1 MTKGRVQRSR
11 ITVEVDPAVRAFLE
25 GWAQEEGRG
34 AEQFAA
40 PVTDRDC
47 GQADG
52 GPCRTTKGQYQD
64 RIRHIANRR
73 PAGTT
78 MIDYSEPEI
87 SWRASE
93 EIASWRRV
101 LNQTIGDVRPNLER
115 ASVELLR
122 LAKIE
127 PRSKQTIVD
136 ELAALALTAGIDDDE
151 AQAIFARAA
160 NAPPDTMNGAANAR
174 AAGSK
179 NALVAFPLQAFENIR
194 LQAERHNY
202 LVKGLLANTGL
213 AVIWGPPKCG
223 KSFWAADL
231 GMHIALG
238 RDYRCHSVKQATVV
252 YVALEG
258 RHGFPARVEAFRRHH
273 NVDLVAKSSQL
284 IAAIKAQLGKNLPGV
299 LFLDTLNRSLVGSES
314 KDEDMARFLAA
325 AEKVAQEL
333 SCAVVI
339 VHHCGIDASR
349 PRGHTSLS
357 GAVESQLKV
366 ERASTG
372 EVIVTVEL
380 AKDFA
385 EGTEIVSQLEPVP
398 LGTDADGDPITSLVV
413 VPCETVPKAR
423 ASTRRLSPRQQLAL
437 AVLDECAAGG
447 GTPAPPSLQLPARTT
462 VVQVNAWREELYCKS
477 VFDREAKSPREEF
490 KRVRMQLQARALI
503 GVNGELVWK
512 A

>member
-1 MTKGRVQRSR
+1 MSDPFTR
-11 ITVEVDPAVRAFLE
+11 IAEEWDETPEEMAERWDREYPPKPA
-25 GWAQEEGRG
+25 
-34 AEQFAA
+34 
-40 PVTDRDC
+40 PIM
-47 GQADG
+47 
-52 GPCRTTKGQYQD
+52 GP
-64 RIRHIANRR
+64 
-73 PAGTT
+73 
-78 MIDYSEPEI
+78 SE
-87 SWRASE
+87 R
-93 EIASWRRV
+93 
-101 LNQTIGDVRPNLER
+101 
-115 ASVELLR
+115 
-122 LAKIE
+122 
-127 PRSKQTIVD
+127 
-136 ELAALALTAGIDDDE
+136 
-151 AQAIFARAA
+151 
-160 NAPPDTMNGAANAR
+160 
-174 AAGSK
+174 K
-179 NALVAFPLQAFENIR
+179 NALVIFPLQAFGNVR
-194 LQAERHNY
+194 LQAERRNY

-238 RDYRCHSVKQATVV
+238 RDYRGHRVQQATVV

-273 NVDLVAKSSQL
+273 NVDNAPFYLLTASLDLVAKSGQL
-284 IAAIKAQLGKNLPGV
+284 IAAIKAQLGENLPGA

-325 AEKVAQEL
+325 AESVALEL

-366 ERASTG
+366 ERVDTG

-385 EGTEIVSQLEPVP
+385 EGTEIVSRLDRVE
-398 LGTDADGDPITSLVV
+398 LGSDADGDPITSLVV
-413 VPCETVPKAR
+413 LPVDGPIQRRTV
-423 ASTRRLSPRQQLAL
+423 TRKLSPRQQLAL
-437 AVLDECAAGG
+437 AALDECAASG
-447 GTPAPPSLQLPARTT
+447 GTPAPASLELPVRT
-462 VVQVNAWREELYCKS
+462 VVVQLNSWREELYRKG
-477 VFDREAKSPREEF
+477 VLDREAKSPREEF
-490 KRVRMQLQARALI
+490 KRVRQQLQARSLI